1 MGLSIREMRTVLAA
15 ERSTVKINLETI
27 KGLRES
33 VKTSRKRQKELREKL
48 REEAKIRR
56 VVKADAR
63 RLAREQRAAKRAE
76 KIAARIAKAEA
87 RLQALR
93 DKANAPKQVR
103 KNQRKASVGVVYSP
117 DQIAAMNAERGLA

>member
-15 ERSTVKINLETI
+15 ERSTMKINLDTI

-63 RLAREQRAAKRAE
+63 RLAKEQRDAKRAE
-76 KIAARIAKAEA
+76 KVAARIAKAEA

-93 DKANAPKQVR
+93 DKANAPKQIR
-103 KNQRKASVGVVYSP
+103 KNQRAAGPVKVYTAEE
-117 DQIAAMNAERGLA
+117 IAALNA

>member
-1 MGLSIREMRTVLAA
+1 MRTVLAA
-15 ERSTVKINLETI
+15 ERSTMKINLDTI

-33 VKTSRKRQKELREKL
+33 VKTSRKRQKELRADIR
-48 REEAKIRR
+48 REAQINR

-63 RLAREQRAAKRAE
+63 RLVKEQRVANRAS
-76 KIAARIAKAEA
+76 KVAARIAKAEA

-103 KNQRKASVGVVYSP
+103 KNQRKASPVKVYSP
-117 DQIAAMNAERGLA
+117 QEIAALNAARS

>member
-15 ERSTVKINLETI
+15 ERSTMKINLETI
-27 KGLRES
+27 NGLRES
-33 VKTSRKRQKELREKL
+33 VKASRKRQKELREKI
-48 REEAKIRR
+48 REEAKINR

-93 DKANAPKQVR
+93 LKANAPKQVR
-103 KNQRKASVGVVYSP
+103 KNQRKASDVKVYSP
-117 DQIAAMNAERGLA
+117 QEIAALNAARS